1 MKLSEILPEKIRD
14 LSSEQ
19 ITRIVF
25 GGWTDSGLSADAA
38 ILLGGNP
45 IVLPDRARAAAEL
58 YEAGRISYIVPT
70 GGVEWDTELG
80 RMSEAEYM
88 AVCLKQLG
96 IPEGAVLLENDART
110 TVENMLFS
118 TILLNRRLKIRNLHR
133 LCIVT
138 SPSHLRRSME
148 YAALYLPR
156 NLEVFG
162 YTDPQMPDGAGRW
175 TEDPFYANR
184 VLREAD
190 LLAKDVRSGWFEE
203 IEF

>member
-14 LSSEQ
+14 LTEAQ

-25 GGWTDSGLSADAA
+25 GGWTDPGLSADAA

-80 RMSEAEYM
+80 RMSEADYM
-88 AVCLKQLG
+88 AICLKKLG
-96 IPEGAVLLENDART
+96 IPEEAVLLENDART

-118 TILLNRRLKIRNLHR
+118 TILLNRRLKIRNLRR

-162 YTDPQMPDGAGRW
+162 YTDPQMPDGADRW
-175 TEDPFYANR
+175 TKDPFYANR
-184 VLREAD
+184 VIREAD
-190 LLAKDVRSGWFEE
+190 LLAKDVRSGWFGE